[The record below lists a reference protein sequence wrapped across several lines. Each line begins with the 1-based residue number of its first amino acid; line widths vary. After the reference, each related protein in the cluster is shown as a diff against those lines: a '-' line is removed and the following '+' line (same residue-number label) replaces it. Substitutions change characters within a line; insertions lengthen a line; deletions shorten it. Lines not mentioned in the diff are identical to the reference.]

1 MSEQIERGPRD
12 AWETEESRERDEWR
26 EWDRQHQHLFR
37 RGHHV
42 TGQIQDYRDAMAY
55 QRYRRSF
62 EPRQETD
69 DE

>member
-1 MSEQIERGPRD
+1 MTDSKPPRD
-12 AWETEESRERDEWR
+12 AWEDETTRERDEWR

-55 QRYRRSF
+55 QRDLRAL
-62 EPRQETD
+62 ETPRET
-69 DE
+69 EE